1 MGSMIEIETLDHAGT
16 FGAYCAEPSG
26 APKAAIIVIQEIF
39 GVNPGIRQKC
49 DKLAAEGYLALA
61 PDLFW
66 RIEPGME
73 LDPDIPDQ
81 LQKAFGLFGKF
92 DQDTG
97 IRDIE
102 ATIRAAKARTGGGK
116 VGAVGYCLGGR
127 LAYMT
132 AARTDIDASVG
143 YYAVGIDNLLGES
156 HAIAHPLM
164 LHIAA
169 EDGFVSPEEQAK
181 VHAGLDRHARV
192 TLHDYQGVD
201 HGFAAEM
208 GARRVEDAAQLADSR
223 TLDFFARHLA

>member
-1 MGSMIEIETLDHAGT
+1 MGSMIEIETLEHAGT

-26 APKAAIIVIQEIF
+26 APKAAIIVVQEIF
-39 GVNPGIRQKC
+39 GVNAGIRQKC
-49 DKLAAEGYLALA
+49 DKLAADGYLALA

-66 RIEPGME
+66 RIEPGIE

-81 LQKAFGLFGKF
+81 LQEAFGLFGKF

-169 EDGFVSPEEQAK
+169 ADGFVSPEEQAK
-181 VHAGLDRHARV
+181 VHAGLDGHAKV

-223 TLDFFARHLA
+223 TLEFFARHLA